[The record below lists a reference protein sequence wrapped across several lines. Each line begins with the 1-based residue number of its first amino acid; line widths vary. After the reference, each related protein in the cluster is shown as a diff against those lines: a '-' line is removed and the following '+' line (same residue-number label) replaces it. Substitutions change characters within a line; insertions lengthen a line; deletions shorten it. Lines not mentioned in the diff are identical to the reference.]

1 MQQEK
6 QQAFKSTKMVL
17 ENIGVAKLGT
27 KQSPNDPFEG
37 KAIAKI
43 LRTNSDVDHVV
54 VKWDSIYERPS
65 VTFDPNGSRGM
76 IAEFIFIYTYD
87 WDSIR
92 KADKKMEES
101 SKKLGVKPV
110 GNMDLAEINLELLYV
125 HGVSEEMLNE
135 YKTIYARRAL
145 LAQKRD
151 LYEAEEEL

>member
-1 MQQEK
+1 
-6 QQAFKSTKMVL
+6 
-17 ENIGVAKLGT
+17 
-27 KQSPNDPFEG
+27 
-37 KAIAKI
+37 
-43 LRTNSDVDHVV
+43 
-54 VKWDSIYERPS
+54 
-65 VTFDPNGSRGM
+65 M